1 MWVPQPHVCV
11 SGYHLESFLNDRL
24 LRHRLGRKLGQS
36 CFAGMRMVAAK
47 SFHED
52 KSVLKLVII
61 FYLGP
66 NSPTALLHRYARQQG
81 EAPQIRMRSVAR
93 HRFKVQCTVQQGS
106 LSVFVNCPSLPDSPC
121 YENCIPTQPCPKGTS
136 GEGCLPDKTA
146 VNCTETATPSGG
158 KVTTL
163 WIDNR
168 DPRLLGD
175 WICMNRGLKSSKVEV
190 RF

>member
-1 MWVPQPHVCV
+1 MPFIRTFVILFFDYPLSASTLLILIITPQA
-11 SGYHLESFLNDRL
+11 
-24 LRHRLGRKLGQS
+24 
-36 CFAGMRMVAAK
+36 CFGG
-47 SFHED
+47 
-52 KSVLKLVII
+52 L
-61 FYLGP
+61 YLGP
-66 NSPTALLHRYARQQG
+66 NSPTALLHRYARQQR
-81 EAPQIRMRSVAR
+81 EAPQISMRSVAR
-93 HRFKVQCTVQQGS
+93 HWFKVQCTVQQGS

-121 YENCIPTQPCPKGTS
+121 YENCIPTQPCPKGAS

-146 VNCTETATPSGG
+146 VNCTEKDTPSGG
-158 KVTTL
+158 KVTIL